1 MPERQNGGNIM
12 QIGRRGALT
21 AIGLAAMPQTGWAQG
36 FPDQPVRMIVPFA
49 AGGLA
54 DIIARLISRVM
65 TERLGRPIVVESR
78 AGAGGMIGVDAV
90 AKARPDGHMLVMAS
104 SGAIVILPHLQPN
117 MPYDSLRD
125 LTPIT
130 QVLGVPQIVSVAPQ
144 LGVRSMAELVAMAK
158 ARPGQLAFG
167 SAGIGSSL
175 HMAGEL
181 LKIRAGIDIIHVP
194 YRGAAPAVT
203 DLIAGRLQILMA
215 DAPAL
220 IGQVRAGTL
229 PALAVTSA
237 ERLGVLPDVPTA
249 IEAGIPGMVSETWY
263 GLLGPAGIAPDRVAI
278 LHAAARAALQ
288 DPETRRLLLEQ
299 GGRIVGSTP
308 TEFAAFIRQTHATWG
323 EVVRM
328 TGVKL
333 E

>member
-1 MPERQNGGNIM
+1 MR
-12 QIGRRGALT
+12 IGRRCALT
-21 AIGLAAMPQTGWAQG
+21 AIGLAATPARARAQT
-36 FPDQPVRMIVPFA
+36 FPDQPVRIIVPFA
-49 AGGLA
+49 AGGPA

-90 AKARPDGHMLVMAS
+90 AKARSDGHTLVLAS
-104 SGAIVILPHLQPN
+104 SGAIVILPHLQPS

-125 LTPIT
+125 LLPIT

-144 LGVRSMAELVAMAK
+144 LGVRNLAELVAMAK

-203 DLIAGRLQILMA
+203 DLIAGRLHILMA

-220 IGQVRAGTL
+220 IGQVRAGAL

-249 IEAGIPGMVSETWY
+249 VEAGIPGMVSETWY
-263 GLLGPAGIAPDRVAI
+263 GLLGPAGIAPDRAAI
-278 LHAAARAALQ
+278 LHAAVLAALQ
-288 DPETRRLLLEQ
+288 DNETLRLLLEQ

-308 TEFAAFIRQTHATWG
+308 TDFAAFIRQTHATWG
-323 EVVRM
+323 EVVRA
-328 TGVKL
+328 TGAKL

>member
-1 MPERQNGGNIM
+1 MI
-12 QIGRRGALT
+12 RRRPL
-21 AIGLAAMPQTGWAQG
+21 LAALSLPAFARSAAAQS
-36 FPDQPVRMIVPFA
+36 FPDQPVRLIVPFP
-49 AGGLA
+49 AGGPA

-65 TERLGRPIVVESR
+65 GERLGKPIVVESR
-78 AGAGGMIGVDAV
+78 SGAGGAIGVDAV
-90 AKARPDGHMLVMAS
+90 AKARPDGHMLVLAS

-117 MPYDSLRD
+117 LPYDPLRD
-125 LTPIT
+125 LAPVT

-144 LGVRSMAELVAMAK
+144 LGVRSLAELIAMAR

-181 LKIRAGIDIIHVP
+181 LKLRTGIDITHVP

-203 DLIAGRLQILMA
+203 DLIAGRIQILMA

-220 IGQVRAGTL
+220 LGQVRAGAL
-229 PALAVTSA
+229 PALAVTAA
-237 ERLGVLPDVPTA
+237 ERLGILPDIPTA
-249 IEAGIPGMVSETWY
+249 VEAGVPGMVSETWY
-263 GLLGPAGIAPDRVAI
+263 GLLGPAGVPPDRIAT
-278 LHAAARAALQ
+278 LHAAVRAAL
-288 DPETRRLLLEQ
+288 DDADTRRQLLDQ
-299 GGRIVGSTP
+299 GGRIVGSSP
-308 TEFAAFIRQTHATWG
+308 ADFAAFIRQTHAVWG
-323 EVVRM
+323 EVVRT

>member
-1 MPERQNGGNIM
+1 MIRRRPLLAVLALPALT
-12 QIGRRGALT
+12 RGAH
-21 AIGLAAMPQTGWAQG
+21 AQS
-36 FPDQPVRMIVPFA
+36 FPDQPVRLIVPFP
-49 AGGLA
+49 AGGPA

-65 TERLGRPIVVESR
+65 GERLGRPIVVESR
-78 AGAGGMIGVDAV
+78 SGAGGAIGVDAV
-90 AKARPDGHMLVMAS
+90 AKARPDGHMLVLAS

-117 MPYDSLRD
+117 LAYDPLRD

-144 LGVRSMAELVAMAK
+144 LGVRSLGDLIAMART
-158 ARPGQLAFG
+158 RPGQLAFG

-181 LKIRAGIDIIHVP
+181 LKIRTGIDITHVP

-203 DLIAGRLQILMA
+203 DLIAGRIQILMA

-220 IGQVRAGTL
+220 IGQVRAGAL

-237 ERLGVLPDVPTA
+237 ERLGILPDVPTA
-249 IEAGIPGMVSETWY
+249 VEAGVPGMVSETWY
-263 GLLGPAGIAPDRVAI
+263 GLLGPANTPPDRVAI
-278 LHAAARAALQ
+278 LLAAVTAALE
-288 DPETRRLLLEQ
+288 DGETRRQLLDQ
-299 GGRIVGSTP
+299 GGRIVGSAP
-308 TEFAAFIRQTHATWG
+308 ADFAAFIRQTHAVWG
-323 EVVRM
+323 EVVRT

>member
-1 MPERQNGGNIM
+1 M
-12 QIGRRGALT
+12 IGRRSA
-21 AIGLAAMPQTGWAQG
+21 LAALSLPAFAGVARAQP
-36 FPDQPVRMIVPFA
+36 FPDQPVRLIVPFP
-49 AGGLA
+49 AGGPA

-65 TERLGRPIVVESR
+65 GERLGRPIVVESR
-78 AGAGGMIGVDAV
+78 SGAGGAIGVDAV
-90 AKARPDGHMLVMAS
+90 AKSRPDGHTLVLAS

-117 MPYDSLRD
+117 LSYDPLRD
-125 LTPIT
+125 LAPIT

-144 LGVRSMAELVAMAK
+144 LGLRSLGDLIAMAR

-181 LKIRAGIDIIHVP
+181 LKMRTGIDITHVP

-203 DLIAGRLQILMA
+203 DVIAGRIQILMA

-220 IGQVRAGTL
+220 IGQVRAGAL
-229 PALAVTSA
+229 PALAVTSS
-237 ERLGVLPDVPTA
+237 ERLGILPDVPTA
-249 IEAGIPGMVSETWY
+249 VEAGVPGMVSETWY
-263 GLLGPAGIAPDRVAI
+263 GVIGPAGIPPDRSAT
-278 LHAAARAALQ
+278 LHAAVRAALE
-288 DPETRRLLLEQ
+288 DAETRRQLLDQ

-308 TEFAAFIRQTHATWG
+308 AEFAAFIRQTHATWG
-323 EVVRM
+323 EVVRT